1 MPKTMQKDQKFSVTL
16 VNKTSCPAS
25 SVLNCLNKHCP
36 DLKYPIE
43 VKSITNQLS
52 KFKLTVGS
60 IADLA
65 QIVSC
70 KANTNFDFVDDLQ
83 AEPSSLAELEQDS
96 YINMLHD
103 GPMYK
108 V

>member
-36 DLKYPIE
+36 DLKHPIE
-43 VKSITNQLS
+43 VKSIPNQPF
-52 KFKLTVGS
+52 KFKLTIGS

-70 KANTNFDFVDDLQ
+70 NASNFDFVDDLH
-83 AEPSSLAELEQDS
+83 AEPSSSAELGQDS